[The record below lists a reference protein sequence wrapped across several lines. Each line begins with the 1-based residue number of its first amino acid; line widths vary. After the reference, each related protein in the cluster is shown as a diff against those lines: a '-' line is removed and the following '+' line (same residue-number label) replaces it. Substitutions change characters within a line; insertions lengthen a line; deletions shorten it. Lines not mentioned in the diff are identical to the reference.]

1 LKTRIELAQLPAR
14 LGDQTLQRTASYYLL
29 IIYLGL
35 STAIIGPTLP
45 ALAEQTRT
53 RLGDMGLVFLAGSA
67 GFTVA
72 TALTSRVLDR
82 VPGHVV
88 LGLAQL
94 AAALLLVLVPIATQF
109 PLLLAI
115 LALGGCAMGF
125 VNAAANTLLVW
136 VHRGG
141 VGPYMNG
148 MHFFFGVGAFAGPF
162 IVAQVVGLAG
172 GYRWVFWAVAGV
184 GVLASLRLLSLRD
197 SPKPEHHASST
208 AANSQRLELPIIICS
223 ALFLFFYVGAE
234 VAFGGWVYTYA
245 VTLKLAG
252 AAEAAY
258 LTSAFWGSFTIGR
271 LISIPMA
278 TRLTAQKTILASLGL
293 CLALLAG
300 AILLTG
306 SNAILWALA
315 IGLGLF
321 MAPIWPTG
329 YTLAGQSVK
338 FTARASGMILLGD
351 SFGGMVLPWLAGHV
365 IELAG
370 AQAMVYLVFGS
381 LVCTLVMFGAM
392 LRWRAAG
399 RSATSAQ
406 LTR

>member
-1 LKTRIELAQLPAR
+1 MKRGLELGQRSAR
-14 LGDQTLQRTASYYLL
+14 WGDQALQRTASYYLL
-29 IIYLGL
+29 IVYLGL

-45 ALAEQTRT
+45 ALAEQTHA
-53 RLGDMGLVFLAGSA
+53 RLGDMGLLFLASSA
-67 GFTVA
+67 GFTIG

-82 VPGHVV
+82 VAGHQV
-88 LGLAQL
+88 LGVAQV
-94 AAALLLVLVPIATQF
+94 AAAVLLVLVPLAPQF

-115 LALGGCAMGF
+115 LALSGCAMGF
-125 VNAAANTLLVW
+125 INATANTLLVW

-162 IVAQVVGLAG
+162 IVAQVVGLPE
-172 GYRWVFWAVAGV
+172 GYRWVFWAVAGI
-184 GVLASLRLLSLRD
+184 GVLGSLRVLSLGETPQSEQHTD
-197 SPKPEHHASST
+197 QAEG
-208 AANSQRLELPIIICS
+208 NSRHLELPIIISS

-234 VAFGGWVYTYA
+234 VAFGGWVFTYA
-245 VTLKLAG
+245 ITLKLAG

-278 TRLTAQKTILASLGL
+278 TRLTAQKTILASLAG
-293 CLALLAG
+293 CLILLAG
-300 AILLTG
+300 AILLPG
-306 SNAILWALA
+306 SNAILWVLA
-315 IGLGLF
+315 VGLGLF

-338 FTARASGMILLGD
+338 FTARVSGMILLGD
-351 SFGGMVLPWLAGHV
+351 SLGGMVLPWLSGHV
-365 IELAG
+365 IEQAG
-370 AQAMVYLVFGS
+370 AQAMIYLVAGS

-392 LRWRAAG
+392 QYWRAA
-399 RSATSAQ
+399 RHAA
-406 LTR
+406 L

>member
-1 LKTRIELAQLPAR
+1 LNKRLEAAR
-14 LGDQTLQRTASYYLL
+14 LPSLLGEPALQRTASYYLL

-35 STAIIGPTLP
+35 STAVIGPTLP
-45 ALAEQTRT
+45 ALAAQTGT
-53 RLGDMGLVFLAGSA
+53 RLGDMGLVFLASSA
-67 GFTVA
+67 GFTLG

-82 VPGHVV
+82 VPGHIV
-88 LGLAQL
+88 LGLAQM
-94 AAALLLVLVPIATQF
+94 AAALMLVFVPTAPNLPI
-109 PLLLAI
+109 LLAI
-115 LALGGCAMGF
+115 LALSGCAVGF
-125 VNAAANTLLVW
+125 VNATANTLLVW

-172 GYRWVFWAVAGV
+172 SYRWVFWAVAVV
-184 GVLASLRLLSLRD
+184 GILASLRVLSLRD
-197 SPKPEHHASST
+197 SPRSEHHAT
-208 AANSQRLELPIIICS
+208 TTDDNGRRLEIPVILSS

-245 VTLKLAG
+245 VTLNLAG

-278 TRLTAQKTILASLGL
+278 TRLTASKTILASLGG
-293 CLALLAG
+293 CLTLLAG
-300 AILLTG
+300 AILLAH
-306 SNAILWALA
+306 SNTILWVLA
-315 IGLGLF
+315 IGLGLC

-338 FTARASGMILLGD
+338 FTARASGLILLGD
-351 SFGGMVLPWLAGHV
+351 SFGGMVLPWLSGHV

-370 AQAMVYLVFGS
+370 AQAMIYLVFGS

-392 LRWRAAG
+392 QYWRAAKP
-399 RSATSAQ
+399 
-406 LTR
+406 L

>member
-1 LKTRIELAQLPAR
+1 LNNRLELARLPDL
-14 LGDQTLQRTASYYLL
+14 LGEPALQRTASYYLL

-45 ALAEQTRT
+45 ALAGQTRT
-53 RLGDMGLVFLAGSA
+53 VLGDMGLVFLISSA
-67 GFTVA
+67 GFTLA

-94 AAALLLVLVPIATQF
+94 AAALMLALVPLAPNLPI
-109 PLLLAI
+109 LLAI
-115 LALGGCAMGF
+115 LALSGCATGF
-125 VNAAANTLLVW
+125 INATANTLLVW

-172 GYRWVFWAVAGV
+172 GYRWVFWAVAVV
-184 GVLASLRLLSLRD
+184 GILSSLRVLSLGE
-197 SPKPEHHASST
+197 SPRAEQHT
-208 AANSQRLELPIIICS
+208 AEADNGGRRLELPIILSS

-245 VTLKLAG
+245 ITLNLAG

-258 LTSAFWGSFTIGR
+258 LTSAFWGAFTLGR

-278 TRLTAQKTILASLGL
+278 SRLTASKTILGSLGL
-293 CLALLAG
+293 CLALLAA
-300 AILLTG
+300 AILLARSST
-306 SNAILWALA
+306 ILWMLA
-315 IGLGLF
+315 VGLGLF

-338 FTARASGMILLGD
+338 FTARASGLILLGD

-370 AQAMVYLVFGS
+370 AQAMIYLVCGS

-392 LRWRAAG
+392 QYWRGAKRG
-399 RSATSAQ
+399 
-406 LTR
+406 

>member
-1 LKTRIELAQLPAR
+1 MKQGLELARLPA
-14 LGDQTLQRTASYYLL
+14 LWGDQALQRTASYYLL
-29 IIYLGL
+29 IVYLGL
-35 STAIIGPTLP
+35 STAVIGPTLP

-53 RLGDMGLVFLAGSA
+53 RLGDMGLLFLASSA
-67 GFTVA
+67 GFTIG

-82 VPGHVV
+82 VAGHIV

-94 AAALLLVLVPIATQF
+94 VAALLLVLVPLAPKF

-115 LALGGCAMGF
+115 LTLSGCAVGF
-125 VNAAANTLLVW
+125 VYATANALLVW

-162 IVAQVVGLAG
+162 IVAQVIGLSE
-172 GYRWVFWAVAGV
+172 GYRWVFWAVAGI
-184 GVLASLRLLSLRD
+184 GLLSSLRVLSLRD
-197 SPKPEHHASST
+197 SPQPEHHTDQAEG
-208 AANSQRLELPIIICS
+208 NGRHLELPIIISS

-234 VAFGGWVYTYA
+234 VAFGGWVFTYA
-245 VTLKLAG
+245 VTLNLAG

-278 TRLTAQKTILASLGL
+278 TRLTAQKTILASLGG
-293 CLALLAG
+293 CLVLLAG
-300 AILLTG
+300 AILLPG
-306 SNAILWALA
+306 SNAILWVLA
-315 IGLGLF
+315 VGLGLF

-338 FTARASGMILLGD
+338 FTARVSGMILLGD
-351 SFGGMVLPWLAGHV
+351 SLGGMVLPWLAGRV
-365 IELAG
+365 IEQAG
-370 AQAMVYLVFGS
+370 AQAMVYLVCGS
-381 LVCTLVMFGAM
+381 LICTLVMFGAM
-392 LRWRAAG
+392 QYWRAA
-399 RSATSAQ
+399 RRAAN
-406 LTR
+406 

>member
-1 LKTRIELAQLPAR
+1 LNKRTELGRPPSLLGEPA
-14 LGDQTLQRTASYYLL
+14 LQRTASYYLL

-45 ALAEQTRT
+45 ALAAQTRT
-53 RLGDMGLVFLAGSA
+53 LLGDMGLVFLASSA
-67 GFTVA
+67 GFTLG

-82 VPGHVV
+82 VPGHLV

-94 AAALLLVLVPIATQF
+94 AAALMLVLVPFAPNLPI
-109 PLLLAI
+109 LLAI
-115 LALGGCAMGF
+115 LALSGFAVGF
-125 VNAAANTLLVW
+125 VNATANTLLVW
-136 VHRGG
+136 VHRAR

-172 GYRWVFWAVAGV
+172 GYRWVFWAVAVV
-184 GVLASLRLLSLRD
+184 GIVASLRVLSLRE
-197 SPKPEHHASST
+197 SPRPEHHPT
-208 AANSQRLELPIIICS
+208 ATDDNGWRLEIPIILSS

-245 VTLKLAG
+245 ITLNLAA

-258 LTSAFWGSFTIGR
+258 LTSAFWGAFTIGR
-271 LISIPMA
+271 LISIPLA
-278 TRLTAQKTILASLGL
+278 TRLTAQKTILASLGG

-300 AILLTG
+300 AIVLAR
-306 SNAILWALA
+306 SNAILWVLA
-315 IGLGLF
+315 VGLGLF

-338 FTARASGMILLGD
+338 FTARASGLILLGD
-351 SFGGMVLPWLAGHV
+351 SFGGMVLPWLSGHV

-370 AQAMVYLVFGS
+370 AQAMIYLVSGS

-392 LRWRAAG
+392 QYWRASG
-399 RSATSAQ
+399 KTQSKNGM
-406 LTR
+406 